1 MALTGAM
8 TASPPSTRDK
18 IMRAALECVAEDGF
32 SAATTAAIAKRAGV
46 AEGTLYRHFDSKD
59 ALFVAV
65 YSRIKEHVFDS
76 VMAETDAS
84 GSVED
89 RFRQLW
95 RGVWNAYRADPA
107 AFVYGQRFG
116 EYPLSRQDSRPIHD
130 GFVRH
135 ISALI
140 RDGQSGGEIRE
151 ASASVLR
158 AFFFPPMVSML
169 KQAIAGHEWSQ
180 AELDSAID
188 TAWDSWRRPR

>member
-1 MALTGAM
+1 M
-8 TASPPSTRDK
+8 TAAPPSTRDK
-18 IMRAALECVAEDGF
+18 IMRAALELVAEDGF
-32 SAATTAAIAKRAGV
+32 SAATTAAIARRAGV

-59 ALFVAV
+59 TLFVAV
-65 YSRIKEHVFDS
+65 YSGIKERVFDS

-107 AFVYGQRFG
+107 AFTYGQRFS
-116 EYPLSRQDSRPIHD
+116 EYPLAQQGNGQIHE

-135 ISALI
+135 ISTLI
-140 RDGQSGGEIRE
+140 EDGQAAGEIRQ
-151 ASASVLR
+151 APGSVLR

-169 KQAIAGHEWSQ
+169 KQAIAGHDWPQ

-188 TAWDSWRRPR
+188 TAWDAWRRPR

>member
-1 MALTGAM
+1 MNAPLA
-8 TASPPSTRDK
+8 STRDK
-18 IMRAALECVAEDGF
+18 LMRSALELVAEDGF

-65 YSRIKEHVFDS
+65 YSGIKEAVYRS
-76 VMAETDAS
+76 VMAETDDS
-84 GSVED
+84 GSFRD

-107 AFVYGQRFG
+107 AFTYGQRFS
-116 EYPLSRQDSRPIHD
+116 EYPLSDRDSTPIHD

-135 ISALI
+135 IRTLI
-140 RDGQSGGEIRE
+140 EDGQAHGEIKDIPGT
-151 ASASVLR
+151 VLT

-169 KQAIAGHEWSQ
+169 KQANAGRDWTASEI
-180 AELDSAID
+180 DMAIE
-188 TAWDSWRRPR
+188 TAWDSWRLNR